1 MIRSMTGFGHGA
13 AAVDGWH
20 AEATLR
26 SVNHRF
32 LSVRIRSL
40 ADRPWLQSQIEER
53 VRGAFHRG
61 DVGVWLTLVE
71 ETETNGRAGFDR
83 DVARRVVRALEGA
96 RAEFGM
102 AEPPTLSDLI
112 RAGGLQTPQED
123 EELLWPA
130 VEKALE
136 AAVRG
141 VEATRGE
148 EGRVLEVEISRLLD
162 VVEEKAGA
170 AETRLPEIQEELRTK
185 LRGRIDEL
193 SLRVEPE
200 RLEAEIVLCVD
211 RFDVQ
216 EELVRLRGH
225 IGRARD
231 VLRGGKAAG
240 KELDFLSQELL
251 REANTLGSKVRD
263 GAVAGITVG
272 MKVAIEQLKE
282 QVQNVE

>member
-13 AAVDGWH
+13 ASAGGWH

-32 LSVRIRSL
+32 LTVRIRSQ
-40 ADRPWLQSQIEER
+40 ADRPWLQSQIEEK
-53 VRGAFHRG
+53 VRAAFHRG
-61 DVGVWLTLVE
+61 DVAVWLTLTE
-71 ETETNGRAGFDR
+71 EAGTNGGIGFDR
-83 DVARRVVRALEGA
+83 DVARHAMRALEGA
-96 RAEFGM
+96 RAEFGLTD
-102 AEPPTLSDLI
+102 PPTLADLI

-130 VEKALE
+130 VERALG

-141 VEATRGE
+141 LESTRTE
-148 EGRVLEVEISRLLD
+148 EGKLLELEISRLLD
-162 VVEEKAGA
+162 VLEAGSA
-170 AETRLPEIQEELRTK
+170 NAEARLPEIQAELRDK
-185 LRGRIDEL
+185 LRARIDEL
-193 SLRVEPE
+193 GLRVEQE

-225 IGRARD
+225 IGRARE
-231 VLRGGKAAG
+231 VLRRGGAAG

-263 GAVAGITVG
+263 GVVAGLTVG